1 MDLLESFSV
10 IDMADSVGFG
20 AKNLM
25 LETFVYHQMVAVGL
39 CFEAA
44 DAAACDVAVGIVV
57 VSLVE
62 IVPPH
67 GLEHPKNLIHEYCE
81 GKAVVRVRLKH
92 CYRENKGVVGCYY
105 SEVAV
110 LES

>member
-1 MDLLESFSV
+1 MDLLERFSV

-20 AKNLM
+20 AKSLM
-25 LETFVYHQMVAVGL
+25 LETFVYHPMVAVGF

-44 DAAACDVAVGIVV
+44 AAAAACGVAVGIVV
-57 VSLVE
+57 VSLAE
-62 IVPPH
+62 IVPLL
-67 GLEHPKNLIHEYCE
+67 GLEDPKNLIHENYIA
-81 GKAVVRVRLKH
+81 AVVRVRLKH
-92 CYRENKGVVGCYY
+92 CYCESKGVVGCYY